1 MAVGSHVNQLQ
12 QAVET
17 LLPAIREAAVEIDD
31 QRTLPEWLVQGLAD
45 AGVFRML
52 LGKEQGGLGLDPVT
66 TAGVI
71 ESISNANGSAGW
83 VAMILSVTPF
93 WVAAYI
99 EEEGACRDFFEGDSQ
114 PDQPALIGGS
124 QVPHGRALKTNGG
137 WRLTGQ
143 WPFAS
148 ACNHANWVSTGS
160 WIYEGTEPILNESG
174 SPMWRLFLS
183 PASNCRILDTWR
195 TTGLRGTGSHDYTM
209 EDVFVPDH
217 MVMLHPAQGKSS
229 RAERHYRYPG
239 MAVPMMSAVSLG
251 IGQAAVDGLNR
262 LLREKVDRRSSRPA
276 SGDLDKLSD
285 LAKTEFLV
293 GSARGYLYENL
304 SQIWALVQDGKEVP
318 MDLRGRFRTACTSAV
333 TASVQA
339 VDLAYATAGASS
351 IYTSSDLE
359 RCFRD
364 VHTSAAH
371 AFIRP
376 ITLADGG
383 KMLLGEEPDFMMF

>member
-1 MAVGSHVNQLQ
+1 MAADSPVSQFQ
-12 QAVET
+12 QAVEA
-17 LLPAIREAAVEIDD
+17 LLPAIREAAAEIDD

-52 LGKEQGGLGLDPVT
+52 LGKEQGGLGFDPVT

-71 ESISNANGSAGW
+71 ETISRANGSAGW

-93 WVAAYI
+93 WVAACI
-99 EEEGACRDFFEGDSQ
+99 EEGAGKDFFGADANAGR
-114 PDQPALIGGS
+114 PMLVGGS
-124 QVPHGRALKTNGG
+124 QVPYGRALKTSGG

-148 ACNHANWVSTGS
+148 GCSHANWVSTGS
-160 WIYEGTEPILNESG
+160 WMFEGEEPVLDESG
-174 SPMWRLFLS
+174 NPMWRLFLS
-183 PASNCRILDTWR
+183 SASGCRILDTWR

-209 EDVFVPDH
+209 EDVFVPDR
-217 MVMLHPAQGKSS
+217 MVMMHPAQGKSS
-229 RAERHYRYPG
+229 RAECHYRYPG

-293 GSARGYLYENL
+293 GSARSYLYENL
-304 SQIWALVQDGKEVP
+304 SQIWTLVQDGKEIP

-333 TASVQA
+333 TASEQA
-339 VDLAYATAGASS
+339 VDLAYATAGAAS

-364 VHTSAAH
+364 VHTAAAH
-371 AFIRP
+371 VFIRP

-383 KMLLGEEPDFMMF
+383 KMLLGQEPDFMMF

>member
-1 MAVGSHVNQLQ
+1 MAVGSHFNQLQ

-17 LLPAIREAAVEIDD
+17 LLPTIREAAAEIDD

-45 AGVFRML
+45 AGVFQML

-71 ESISNANGSAGW
+71 ETISKTNGSAGW

-93 WVAAYI
+93 WVAAYM
-99 EEEGACRDFFEGDSQ
+99 EESAGRDFFKADSHADR
-114 PDQPALIGGS
+114 PVLIGGS
-124 QVPHGRALKTNGG
+124 QVPHGRALKTSGG

-148 ACNHANWVSTGS
+148 GCHHANWVSTGS
-160 WIYEGTEPILNESG
+160 WMFEGEEPVLDESG
-174 SPMWRLFLS
+174 NPMWRLFLS
-183 PASNCRILDTWR
+183 PASSCRILDTWR

-209 EDVFVPDH
+209 EDVFVPDR
-217 MVMLHPAQGKSS
+217 MVMLHPAQGRSS
-229 RAERHYRYPG
+229 RAERHYHYPG

-262 LLREKVDRRSSRPA
+262 LLREKVDQRSRRPA
-276 SGDLDKLSD
+276 SGDLTKLSD
-285 LAKTEFLV
+285 LAKSEFMV
-293 GSARGYLYENL
+293 GSARVYLYENL
-304 SQIWALVQDGKEVP
+304 SQIWALVQDGKDVP

-333 TASVQA
+333 VASVQA

-364 VHTSAAH
+364 VHTAAAH

-383 KMLLGEEPDFMMF
+383 KMLLGQEPDFMMF